1 MEEKF
6 AIAHSEKKGEEA
18 AKEVSLKIKSVFPK
32 AVRDVFLFF
41 TPQYNP
47 HEALKTINFALK
59 PRRVIGLQSPFLNFE
74 DKILEEGMVAFVI
87 NKENVELTEVFVKED
102 TTQKIE
108 STLRMSLKNYSYE
121 KEFIFSLL
129 SDRFNYRNYLRG
141 LELAIGKSFNVFG
154 AGYIRKYAA
163 KNYQIVNNTVTEGLV
178 NIIGSGIKE
187 ASLSIAGF
195 IPLGKP
201 FTITKVM
208 AQRSIIMEING
219 KPAINIYK
227 DYLED
232 KFNTFIKNYLFSLYP
247 LGVYYN
253 NDIHLI
259 NVIECLKDG
268 SLACIGNLR
277 ENVEG
282 HIMFFHSQ
290 ALLEEL
296 KKKIELI
303 KSHGEGLV
311 FMVNSMLR
319 KKVLR
324 DYAQE
329 ESRIIKQLLGDK
341 FKIIGIY
348 ADYSFFSE
356 AERREINLEAGNILM
371 MLWK

>member
-6 AIAHSEKKGEEA
+6 AIAYSEKKGEEA
-18 AKEVSLKIKSVFPK
+18 AKELSLKIKSVFPK
-32 AVRDVFLFF
+32 AVKEVFLFF

-47 HEALKTINFALK
+47 HEALKTINFTLK

-74 DKILEEGMVAFVI
+74 DRILEEGMVAFVI
-87 NKENVELTEVFVKED
+87 NKENEELTEIFIKED
-102 TTQKIE
+102 STQKIE
-108 STLRMSLKNYSYE
+108 SSLRMSLKNYSYE
-121 KEFIFSLL
+121 KEFIFSFL
-129 SDRFNYRNYLRG
+129 SHNFNYRNYLRG

-163 KNYQIVNNTVTEGLV
+163 KNYQIVNNTVAEGLI
-178 NIIGSGIKE
+178 NIIGGGIKE
-187 ASLSIAGF
+187 TSLSIAGF

-227 DYLED
+227 NYLED
-232 KFNTFIKNYLFSLYP
+232 KFDTFIKNYLFSLYP
-247 LGVYYN
+247 LGIYYN
-253 NDIHLI
+253 NTIHLV

-268 SLACIGNLR
+268 SLACIGNLK
-277 ENVEG
+277 ENVQG

-290 ALLEEL
+290 ALFDEL
-296 KKKIELI
+296 KKKLEII

-324 DYAQE
+324 EYAYE

-341 FKIIGIY
+341 FKIVGIY

-356 AERREINLEAGNILM
+356 PERREINLEAGNILM
-371 MLWK
+371 TLWK

>member
-1 MEEKF
+1 VEEKF
-6 AIAHSEKKGEEA
+6 AIAFSEKKGEEA
-18 AKEVSLKIKSVFPK
+18 ARELSLKIKSVFPK
-32 AVRDVFLFF
+32 VVKDIFLFF

-47 HEALKTINFALK
+47 QEILKTINFALK
-59 PRRVIGLQSPFLNFE
+59 PRMVIGMQSPFLNFE
-74 DKILEEGMVAFVI
+74 DRILEEGIAAFII
-87 NKENVELTEVFVKED
+87 NKEDVELKEIFIKED
-102 TTQKIE
+102 TIQKIE
-108 STLRMSLKNYSYE
+108 STFRLSLKNYSYE
-121 KEFIFSLL
+121 KEFIFSFL
-129 SDRFNYRNYLRG
+129 SHRFNYRNYLRG

-163 KNYQIVNNTVTEGLV
+163 KNYQIINNTVTEGLINV
-178 NIIGSGIKE
+178 IGGGIKE
-187 ASLSIAGF
+187 ASLSVAGF

-201 FTITKVM
+201 FTITKIM

-219 KPAINIYK
+219 KPAINIYRN
-227 DYLED
+227 YLEG
-232 KFNTFIKNYLFSLYP
+232 KFDTFMKNYLFSLYP
-247 LGVYYN
+247 LGIYYN
-253 NDIHLI
+253 DDIHLI

-296 KKKIELI
+296 KRKLEVI
-303 KSHGEGLV
+303 KGHGEGLV

-319 KKVLR
+319 KKILR
-324 DYAQE
+324 DHAQE
-329 ESRIIKQLLGDK
+329 ESRAIKQVLGDK

-371 MLWK
+371 TLWK

>member
-6 AIAHSEKKGEEA
+6 TIASSEKKGEKA
-18 AKEVSLKIKSVFPK
+18 AKELSLKIKSVFPK
-32 AVRDVFLFF
+32 AVKDVFLFF
-41 TPQYNP
+41 TPHYNP
-47 HEALKTINFALK
+47 QDALKTINFTLK
-59 PRRVIGLQSPFLNFE
+59 PRMVIGLQSPFLNFE
-74 DKILEEGMVAFVI
+74 DRILEEGMVAFVI
-87 NKENVELTEVFVKED
+87 NKEDAEFTEIFIKED
-102 TTQKIE
+102 STQKIE
-108 STLRMSLKNYSYE
+108 STFRISLKNYSYE
-121 KEFIFSLL
+121 KEFIFSFL
-129 SDRFNYRNYLRG
+129 SHSFNYRNYLRA
-141 LELAIGKSFNVFG
+141 LELSIGKSFNVFG

-163 KNYQIVNNTVTEGLV
+163 KSYQIVNNTVTEGLV

-187 ASLSIAGF
+187 TSLSIAGF

-219 KPAINIYK
+219 KPAINIYR
-227 DYLED
+227 DYLGD
-232 KFNTFIKNYLFSLYP
+232 KFNTFIKNYLFSSYP

-253 NDIHLI
+253 DDIHLI

-268 SLACIGNLR
+268 SLACIGNLK
-277 ENVEG
+277 ENVQG
-282 HIMFFHSQ
+282 HIMFFHST
-290 ALLEEL
+290 ALLDEL
-296 KKKIELI
+296 ERKLEFI

-324 DYAQE
+324 EYAQE

-356 AERREINLEAGNILM
+356 AERREMNLEAGNILM
-371 MLWK
+371 TLWK

>member
-6 AIAHSEKKGEEA
+6 AIAFSEKKGEEA
-18 AKEVSLKIKSVFPK
+18 AKELSLKIKSVFPK
-32 AVRDVFLFF
+32 AVKEVFLFF

-47 HEALKTINFALK
+47 HEALKTINFTLK

-74 DKILEEGMVAFVI
+74 DRILEEGMVAFVI
-87 NKENVELTEVFVKED
+87 NKENEELTEIFIKED
-102 TTQKIE
+102 STQKIE
-108 STLRMSLKNYSYE
+108 SSLRMSLKNYSYD
-121 KEFIFSLL
+121 KEFIFSFL
-129 SDRFNYRNYLRG
+129 SHNFNYRNYLRG

-163 KNYQIVNNTVTEGLV
+163 RNYQIVNNTVAEGLI
-178 NIIGSGIKE
+178 NIIGGGIKE
-187 ASLSIAGF
+187 TSLSIAGF

-227 DYLED
+227 NYLED

-247 LGVYYN
+247 LGIYYN
-253 NDIHLI
+253 NDIHLV

-268 SLACIGNLR
+268 SLACIGNLK

-290 ALLEEL
+290 ALLDEL
-296 KKKIELI
+296 KKKLEII

-319 KKVLR
+319 KKILR
-324 DYAQE
+324 EYAYE

-341 FKIIGIY
+341 FKIVGIY

-356 AERREINLEAGNILM
+356 PERREINLEAGNILM
-371 MLWK
+371 TLWK

>member
-32 AVRDVFLFF
+32 AVKDVFLFF

-47 HEALKTINFALK
+47 QEVLKTINFTLK

-74 DKILEEGMVAFVI
+74 DKILEEGMVVFVI
-87 NKENVELTEVFVKED
+87 NKENVELTEIFVKED

-108 STLRMSLKNYSYE
+108 SALRMSLKGYSYE

-129 SDRFNYRNYLRG
+129 SHRFNYHNYLRG

-154 AGYIRKYAA
+154 AGYIRKYTA

-187 ASLSIAGF
+187 TSLSIAGF

-253 NDIHLI
+253 DEIHLI

-268 SLACIGNLR
+268 SLACIGNLK

-296 KKKIELI
+296 KKKLALI

-311 FMVNSMLR
+311 FMVNSILR

-329 ESRIIKQLLGDK
+329 ESRIIKQVLGDK

-348 ADYSFFSE
+348 ADYSFFSG
-356 AERREINLEAGNILM
+356 AERREMNLEAGNILM
-371 MLWK
+371 TLWK

>member
-1 MEEKF
+1 VEEKF
-6 AIAHSEKKGEEA
+6 AIAYSEKRGEEA
-18 AKEVSLKIKSVFPK
+18 AKELSLRIKSVFPK
-32 AVRDVFLFF
+32 AVKDVFLFF

-47 HEALKTINFALK
+47 QDALKTINFTLK
-59 PRRVIGLQSPFLNFE
+59 PRRVIGMQSPFLNFE
-74 DKILEEGMVAFVI
+74 DKILEEGMIAVVI

-108 STLRMSLKNYSYE
+108 SALRMSLKDYSYD

-129 SDRFNYRNYLRG
+129 SHKINYRNYLRG

-163 KNYQIVNNTVTEGLV
+163 KNYQIVNNTVTEGLI
-178 NIIGSGIKE
+178 NIIGGGIKE
-187 ASLSIAGF
+187 TFLSIAGF

-232 KFNTFIKNYLFSLYP
+232 KFDTFMKNYLFSLYP
-247 LGVYYN
+247 LGIYYN
-253 NDIHLI
+253 DDIHLV

-268 SLACIGNLR
+268 SLACIGNLK
-277 ENVEG
+277 ENVQG
-282 HIMFFHSQ
+282 HIMLFHSQ
-290 ALLEEL
+290 ALIDEL
-296 KKKIELI
+296 KRKLDFLKTR
-303 KSHGEGLV
+303 GEGLI

-324 DYAQE
+324 EYAYE
-329 ESRIIKQLLGDK
+329 ESRAIKQILGDK
-341 FKIIGIY
+341 FKIVGVY

-356 AERREINLEAGNILM
+356 AERREISLEAGNILM
-371 MLWK
+371 ALWK

>member
-32 AVRDVFLFF
+32 AVKDVFLFF

-47 HEALKTINFALK
+47 QEALKTINFTLK

-87 NKENVELTEVFVKED
+87 NKEQVELKEVFVKED
-102 TTQKIE
+102 TAQKIE
-108 STLRMSLKNYSYE
+108 SALRMSLKDYSYE
-121 KEFIFSLL
+121 KEFIFSFL
-129 SDRFNYRNYLRG
+129 SHNFNYRNYLRG
-141 LELAIGKSFNVFG
+141 LELAAGKSFNVFG

-163 KNYQIVNNTVTEGLV
+163 RNYQIVNNTVTEGLV
-178 NIIGSGIKE
+178 NIIGGGIKE
-187 ASLSIAGF
+187 TSLSIAGF

-201 FTITKVM
+201 FTITKIM

-232 KFNTFIKNYLFSLYP
+232 KSDTFIKNYLFSLYP

-253 NDIHLI
+253 GDMHLI

-268 SLACIGNLR
+268 SLACIGNLK

-290 ALLEEL
+290 ALFDEL
-296 KKKIELI
+296 KKKLEII

-319 KKVLR
+319 KKILR
-324 DYAQE
+324 DYAHE
-329 ESRIIKQLLGDK
+329 ESYAIKQLLGDK
-341 FKIIGIY
+341 FKVIGIY

-356 AERREINLEAGNILM
+356 PERREINLEAGNILM
-371 MLWK
+371 TLWK

>member
-6 AIAHSEKKGEEA
+6 AIAYSEKRGEEA
-18 AKEVSLKIKSVFPK
+18 AKELSLRIKSVFPK
-32 AVRDVFLFF
+32 AVKDVFLFF

-47 HEALKTINFALK
+47 QDALKTINFTLK
-59 PRRVIGLQSPFLNFE
+59 PRRVIGMQSPFLNFE
-74 DKILEEGMVAFVI
+74 DKILEEGMIAVVI

-108 STLRMSLKNYSYE
+108 SALRMSLKDYSYD

-129 SDRFNYRNYLRG
+129 SHKINYRNYLRG

-163 KNYQIVNNTVTEGLV
+163 KNYQIVNNTVTEGLI
-178 NIIGSGIKE
+178 NIIGGGIKE
-187 ASLSIAGF
+187 TFLSIAGF

-232 KFNTFIKNYLFSLYP
+232 KFDTFMKNYLFSLYP
-247 LGVYYN
+247 LGIYYN
-253 NDIHLI
+253 DDIHLV

-268 SLACIGNLR
+268 SLACIGNLK
-277 ENVEG
+277 ENVQG
-282 HIMFFHSQ
+282 HIMLFHSQ
-290 ALLEEL
+290 ALIDEL
-296 KKKIELI
+296 KRKLDFLKTR
-303 KSHGEGLV
+303 GEGLI

-324 DYAQE
+324 EYAYE
-329 ESRIIKQLLGDK
+329 ESRAIKQILGDK
-341 FKIIGIY
+341 FKIVGVY

-356 AERREINLEAGNILM
+356 AERREISLEAGNILM
-371 MLWK
+371 ALWK

>member
-6 AIAHSEKKGEEA
+6 AIAYSEKRGEEA
-18 AKEVSLKIKSVFPK
+18 AKELSLRIKSVFPK
-32 AVRDVFLFF
+32 AVKDVFLFF
-41 TPQYNP
+41 TPRYNP
-47 HEALKTINFALK
+47 QDALKTINFTLK
-59 PRRVIGLQSPFLNFE
+59 PRRVIGMQSPFLNFE
-74 DKILEEGMVAFVI
+74 DKILEEGMIAVVI

-108 STLRMSLKNYSYE
+108 SALRMSLKDYSYD

-129 SDRFNYRNYLRG
+129 SHKINYRNYLRG

-163 KNYQIVNNTVTEGLV
+163 KNYQIVNNTVTEGLI
-178 NIIGSGIKE
+178 NIIGGGIKE
-187 ASLSIAGF
+187 TFLSIAGF

-232 KFNTFIKNYLFSLYP
+232 KFDTFMKNYLFSLYP
-247 LGVYYN
+247 LGIFYN
-253 NDIHLI
+253 DDIHLV

-268 SLACIGNLR
+268 SLACIGNLK
-277 ENVEG
+277 ENVQG
-282 HIMFFHSQ
+282 HIMLFHSQ
-290 ALLEEL
+290 ALIDEL
-296 KKKIELI
+296 KRKLDFLKTR
-303 KSHGEGLV
+303 GEGLI

-324 DYAQE
+324 EYAYE
-329 ESRIIKQLLGDK
+329 ESRAIKQILGDK
-341 FKIIGIY
+341 FKIVGVY

-356 AERREINLEAGNILM
+356 AERREISLEAGNILM
-371 MLWK
+371 ALWK

>member
-6 AIAHSEKKGEEA
+6 TIACSEKKGEEA
-18 AKEVSLKIKSVFPK
+18 AKELSLKIKSVFPK
-32 AVRDVFLFF
+32 AVKDIFLFF
-41 TPQYNP
+41 TPQCNP
-47 HEALKTINFALK
+47 HETLKTINFTLK
-59 PRRVIGLQSPFLNFE
+59 PRRVIGMQSPFLNFE
-74 DKILEEGMVAFVI
+74 DKIIEEGMAAFVI
-87 NKENVELTEVFVKED
+87 NKEGVDLSEVFVKEN
-102 TTQKIE
+102 TEQEIE
-108 STLRMSLKNYSYE
+108 SALRMSLKGRSRE
-121 KEFIFSLL
+121 KEFIFSMV
-129 SDRFNYRNYLRG
+129 SPRFNYRDYLRG

-163 KNYQIVNNTVTEGLV
+163 KNYQIINNTVTEGLV
-178 NIIGSGIKE
+178 NIIGGGVE
-187 ASLSIAGF
+187 ETSLSVAGF
-195 IPLGKP
+195 IPLGRP
-201 FTITKVM
+201 FKITKVM

-219 KPAINIYK
+219 KPAVNIYR

-232 KFNTFIKNYLFSLYP
+232 KFHTFIKNYLFSLYP
-247 LGVYYN
+247 IGIYYN

-268 SLACIGNLR
+268 SLACIGNLK

-282 HIMFFHSQ
+282 HLMFFHSQ
-290 ALLEEL
+290 ALLDEL
-296 KKKIELI
+296 KKKLEII

-329 ESRIIKQLLGDK
+329 ESRIIKQILGDR

-356 AERREINLEAGNILM
+356 PERREMNLEAGNILM
-371 MLWK
+371 TLWK